1 MEPIQIQE
9 TSFRPKV
16 VAFLCN
22 WCSYAG
28 ADNAGISRLQSP
40 ANILPIRVMC
50 SGRVSP
56 EMILR
61 TFRSGADGVM
71 VLGCHIGD
79 CHYINANHRTV
90 KRMPLLR
97 NLLGFVGI
105 NPERFILDWVSSAE
119 APKFA
124 KVTSDFIATIR
135 ELGPIADELSVEPLF
150 VTDAMINK
158 AAADLVEV

>member
-9 TSFRPKV
+9 PFQPKV

-56 EMILR
+56 EMVLR
-61 TFRSGADGVM
+61 AFRSGADGVM

-124 KVTSDFIATIR
+124 KVTSDFVTTIQK
-135 ELGPIADELSVEPLF
+135 LGPIADELSVEPLF
-150 VTDAMINK
+150 VTDELINK
-158 AAADLVEV
+158 AAAELAEV

>member
-1 MEPIQIQE
+1 MMEPIQIQG
-9 TSFRPKV
+9 TFQPKV

-124 KVTSDFIATIR
+124 RVTSDFVATIQ
-135 ELGPIADELSVEPLF
+135 ELGPIADELGVEPLF

-158 AAADLVEV
+158 AAADLAEV